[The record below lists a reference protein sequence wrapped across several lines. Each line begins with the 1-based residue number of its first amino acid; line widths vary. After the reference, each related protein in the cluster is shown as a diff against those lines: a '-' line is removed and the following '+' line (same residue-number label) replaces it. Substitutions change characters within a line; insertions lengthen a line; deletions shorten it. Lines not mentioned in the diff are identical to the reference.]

1 MLADIGWATAADA
14 VTVPTQRSWP
24 GAAFAKWELS
34 PEQNEIVDV
43 RPSRGMKPGDAVL
56 GSYRTPKVGGQGATT
71 RAIAIKQRERWRVAQ
86 CAQSAAISEHG
97 PET

>member
-14 VTVPTQRSWP
+14 VTVPTQRLA

-43 RPSRGMKPGDAVL
+43 RPSRGMKPGDTVL
-56 GSYRTPKVGGQGATT
+56 GSYRTPKVGRPRRYYASDRHQAT
-71 RAIAIKQRERWRVAQ
+71 
-86 CAQSAAISEHG
+86 
-97 PET
+97 